1 MEDAADTRRR
11 ISIIVAQTYQ
21 ERRRHVVFS
30 AATPKD
36 SVVTFPSHVD
46 HSFQHLRRLHHKGV
60 QAVVEVVEGACQT
73 EVRVP
78 WSRWVETT
86 PPTLPSQDEEAP
98 QVTISPEVLARVEA
112 AVQETAA
119 VDVLSDDWGQLGLV
133 DRSAALLLKPFNLP
147 GKGSAPSRLAAAA
160 RKPPPTPPPPS
171 AHTTALDGIA
181 CGGVVVYLCSCG
193 YGGGG
198 SGGSDVLFPPP
209 PPPPPLAPSTLPP
222 PPHFHHRYH
231 IPSRNRTHT
240 HTHTHTSFYDHY
252 KLGCNSFA
260 SHLKIV
266 TTPQPPPHTLLS
278 PPPPYTHTPFSP
290 SPSHTHTTITSS
302 APNALSL
309 FISLPVGCF
318 KFIHSQR

>member
-160 RKPPPTPPPPS
+160 QGDEPEGEKAAHEGEEGEEEEEEEEPSSPDILKLQMLQRKMMRRINERRAAARAAETVVQRFS
-171 AHTTALDGIA
+171 RHYKARLAALDEGRDA
-181 CGGVVVYLCSCG
+181 A
-193 YGGGG
+193 GGGEEDENAKEEEEEEEQVEKEEEEG
-198 SGGSDVLFPPP
+198 EGEEQGAEDDEDGEYESIGTPSIMPSD
-209 PPPPPLAPSTLPP
+209 
-222 PPHFHHRYH
+222 
-231 IPSRNRTHT
+231 
-240 HTHTHTSFYDHY
+240 DED
-252 KLGCNSFA
+252 GW
-260 SHLKIV
+260 
-266 TTPQPPPHTLLS
+266 
-278 PPPPYTHTPFSP
+278 
-290 SPSHTHTTITSS
+290 
-302 APNALSL
+302 
-309 FISLPVGCF
+309 
-318 KFIHSQR
+318 